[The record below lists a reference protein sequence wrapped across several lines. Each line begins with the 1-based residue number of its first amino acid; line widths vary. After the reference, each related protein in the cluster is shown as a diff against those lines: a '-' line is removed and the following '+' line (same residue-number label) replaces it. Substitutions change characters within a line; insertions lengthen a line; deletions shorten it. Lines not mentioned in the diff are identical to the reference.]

1 MKRPSGV
8 GERPTRPLPR
18 FLIRARPLR
27 ACPLRSLTRLKQ
39 NLRSALAEPFD
50 RVVVARTSAGGERVL
65 DVPTGED
72 GEALQ
77 GEPALDALVI
87 AATASVRDG
96 FVKVTVVRPDG
107 GRVLLDARHGGA
119 RVVPPAPEEK
129 RMAGKARGLRPDDN
143 GPLLRLLGIA
153 NADGTISAQNAKKY
167 KQASHLVELLRPAWE
182 TAIAR
187 GVSEEAP
194 LRVLDLAC
202 GNAYLS
208 FVLADALRAAGVPFR
223 LHGVDARE
231 DLVERCR
238 ERAATFGLAGLSFSR
253 STIAE
258 AGDLGEALGGTPD
271 LVLALHACDRATDE
285 AISGAHAMGAVS
297 MFVVPCCQAELA
309 TQIRRARS
317 GPTPAF
323 RHGNL
328 LREHAATLTDALR
341 VDWLEAQGWSV
352 DVVEFVDAGHTPK
365 NRLLRCARV
374 RDPDPEALAAFEESC
389 TALHARPT
397 ALG

>member
-1 MKRPSGV
+1 M
-8 GERPTRPLPR
+8 
-18 FLIRARPLR
+18 
-27 ACPLRSLTRLKQ
+27 PLRSLSRLKQ
-39 NLRSALAEPFD
+39 NLRATLAAPFV
-50 RVVVARTSAGGERVL
+50 RVVVARTSGGGDRVVEVDEAATSAG
-65 DVPTGED
+65 T
-72 GEALQ
+72 
-77 GEPALDALVI
+77 LDA
-87 AATASVRDG
+87 AAIETLISAISVAVRDG
-96 FVKVTVVRPDG
+96 FVKVTVVRADG
-107 GRVLLDARHGGA
+107 GRVVLDARHGGA
-119 RVVPPAPEEK
+119 KEHAPTPEDK

-167 KQASHLVELLRPAWE
+167 KQASHLVELLRPSWE

-187 GVSEEAP
+187 GVSEESP

-223 LHGVDARE
+223 LHGVDVRD
-231 DLVERCR
+231 DLVARCE
-238 ERAATFGLAGLSFSR
+238 ERARAFGLAGLSFSR

-258 AGDLGEALGGTPD
+258 AAHLDARLGGTPD

-285 AISGAHAMGAVS
+285 AIRCAHESGAVS
-297 MFVVPCCQAELA
+297 MFIVPCCQAELA

-365 NRLLRCARV
+365 NRLLRAARV
-374 RDPDPEALAAFEESC
+374 DEGDPEALAAWSARCEQ
-389 TALHARPT
+389 LHARPT

>member
-1 MKRPSGV
+1 M
-8 GERPTRPLPR
+8 
-18 FLIRARPLR
+18 
-27 ACPLRSLTRLKQ
+27 RSLTRLKQ
-39 NLRSALAEPFD
+39 NLRTALGSPFV
-50 RVVVARTSAGGERVL
+50 RVVVARTAGGGDRVIPV
-65 DVPTGED
+65 D
-72 GEALQ
+72 EAAAAA
-77 GEPALDALVI
+77 GSLDAAAIDALLVATT
-87 AATASVRDG
+87 AAVRDG
-96 FVKVTVVRPDG
+96 FVKVTVVRADG
-107 GRVLLDARHGGA
+107 SRLVLDARHGGA
-119 RVVPPAPEEK
+119 REVPAAPEEK

-223 LHGVDARE
+223 LHGVDARD
-231 DLVERCR
+231 DLVARCT
-238 ERAATFGLAGLSFSR
+238 ERAQAFGLAGLGFSR

-258 AGDLGEALGGTPD
+258 AANLGDLLGGTPD

-285 AISGAHAMGAVS
+285 AIRCAHELGAVS
-297 MFVVPCCQAELA
+297 MFIVPCCQAELA

-317 GPTPAF
+317 GPTPAY

-341 VDWLEAQGWSV
+341 VDWLEARGWSV

-374 RDPDPEALAAFEESC
+374 GDADPEAVAAWVTRCEE
-389 TALHARPT
+389 LHARPT